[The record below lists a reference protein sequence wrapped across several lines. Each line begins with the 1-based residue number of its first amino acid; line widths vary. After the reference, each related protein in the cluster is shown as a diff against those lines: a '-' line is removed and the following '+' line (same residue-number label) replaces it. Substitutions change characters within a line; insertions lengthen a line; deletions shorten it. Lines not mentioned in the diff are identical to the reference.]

1 MDPRAA
7 HTRALLHRAVLEL
20 AAERALDEISVTQLV
35 SRAGVNRSS
44 FYQHFSS
51 REELLASA
59 LETAEEAA
67 GRVRSAVRVP
77 DPGRVPPAL
86 VRFLAHFAEH
96 AAVYRR
102 ALGPEGS
109 PLVASRVRARTV
121 ELVREGIELSRAPR
135 SGLPLDIEAA
145 GTAGALL
152 GVIEAWLRRDP
163 LPDPETA
170 AEWMWLILTG
180 GASGAGSGARVTAG
194 AAGGDPPP
202 VPLPPAPV
210 PLPSSPSAPQPS
222 RPQPSTL

>member
-7 HTRALLHRAVLEL
+7 HTRALLHRAVLDL
-20 AAERALDEISVTQLV
+20 AAERALDDISVTQIV
-35 SRAGVNRSS
+35 TRAGVNRSS
-44 FYQHFSS
+44 FYQHFSN

-67 GRVRSAVRVP
+67 GRVRDAVRIP
-77 DPGRVPPAL
+77 DTGRAAPAL

-109 PLVASRVRARTV
+109 SLVAARVRARTV

-152 GVIEAWLRRDP
+152 GVIEAWLSRDP
-163 LPDPETA
+163 LPAPEIA
-170 AEWMWLILTG
+170 AEWMWRILTG
-180 GASGAGSGARVTAG
+180 PGS
-194 AAGGDPPP
+194 AADGDGP
-202 VPLPPAPV
+202 
-210 PLPSSPSAPQPS
+210 
-222 RPQPSTL
+222 RPTS